1 MNKSHTKNI
10 NKLKIQENR
19 IRKLRTL
26 SLGNKSNEFESSVN
40 DKKKLI
46 DLCSN
51 DYLALSRDIDVISKA
66 HEISITEGLGS
77 GSSRFISGS
86 RPIHSLLEKKLAG
99 WLNQERVLLFPSGF
113 QANIAAIQSL
123 ANRNSVVIADKLI
136 HNSLLVGVKASSAK
150 LIRFLHND
158 LDDLEKKLLKFKY
171 TNKHIVV
178 VIESLYSMEGSIAP
192 IKQISELCKNHNAQ
206 LIVDEAHALGVLGQE
221 GRGLS
226 FNYRDSIDIISGTFG
241 KSFGSGGAFLAS
253 NNLIGDYIIQTSGA
267 FRYTTALSPSLAGG
281 ALKSLEIIQK
291 NKDWGINLLKNS
303 RLWKEEIQKSCDFK
317 VIGDCQIISIIVGK
331 EDEAVNL
338 QKYLEKNGFLA
349 IAIRPPTVPEGLSRI
364 RLTIRKN
371 LDRDIL
377 QRFLTVLKSY

>member
-123 ANRNSVVIADKLI
+123 A
-136 HNSLLVGVKASSAK
+136 G
-150 LIRFLHND
+150 
-158 LDDLEKKLLKFKY
+158 
-171 TNKHIVV
+171 
-178 VIESLYSMEGSIAP
+178 
-192 IKQISELCKNHNAQ
+192 
-206 LIVDEAHALGVLGQE
+206 
-221 GRGLS
+221 
-226 FNYRDSIDIISGTFG
+226 
-241 KSFGSGGAFLAS
+241 
-253 NNLIGDYIIQTSGA
+253 
-267 FRYTTALSPSLAGG
+267 
-281 ALKSLEIIQK
+281 
-291 NKDWGINLLKNS
+291 
-303 RLWKEEIQKSCDFK
+303 
-317 VIGDCQIISIIVGK
+317 
-331 EDEAVNL
+331 
-338 QKYLEKNGFLA
+338 
-349 IAIRPPTVPEGLSRI
+349 
-364 RLTIRKN
+364 
-371 LDRDIL
+371 
-377 QRFLTVLKSY
+377 

>member
-10 NKLKIQENR
+10 NKLKIQKNR

-377 QRFLTVLKSY
+377 QSFLTVLKSY